1 MLFDPFTLGSVSM
14 PVDMLDEESLL
25 KAIGILAGRDPDLA
39 SIVQRYGYPPMWSR
53 PPGFATLIRIILE
66 QQVSLSSARAAYNRL
81 SEATGNVNP
90 SSFLKL
96 SDRELKSVG
105 FSRQKTRYGRQLAR
119 DILDGS
125 VDLEALEGYNDEE
138 ARSRLMAIKGIGRW
152 SADIYL
158 LMALRR
164 PDVWPQS
171 DIALIK
177 AVTRIKE
184 LKSHP
189 TGEEW
194 DAIGEAWRPWRSVA
208 ARLVW
213 FEYLGGRP

>member
-1 MLFDPFTLGSVSM
+1 M
-14 PVDMLDEESLL
+14 PADMLEEESLL
-25 KAIGILAGRDPDLA
+25 KATEILADKDPDLA
-39 SIVQRYGYPPMWSR
+39 SIVQRYGPPPMWSR

-81 SEATGNVNP
+81 NEATGNVNP
-90 SSFLKL
+90 ATFLKL
-96 SDRELKSVG
+96 SDEELRSVG
-105 FSRQKTRYGRQLAR
+105 FSRQKNRYARQLAR
-119 DILDGS
+119 DIVDGS
-125 VDLEALEGYNDEE
+125 LDLEALEGYRDEE
-138 ARSRLMAIKGIGRW
+138 ARSHLMAIKGIGRW

-158 LMALRR
+158 VMALRR
-164 PDVWPQS
+164 PDVWPHS
-171 DIALIK
+171 DIALIRT
-177 AVTRIKE
+177 VTRIKE

-189 TGEEW
+189 SIEEW

>member
-1 MLFDPFTLGSVSM
+1 M
-14 PVDMLDEESLL
+14 PIDVLDEESLF
-25 KAIGILAGRDPDLA
+25 KAIRVLANRDPDLA
-39 SIVQRYGYPPMWSR
+39 SIVQRYSSPPMWSR
-53 PPGFATLIRIILE
+53 PPGFATLIHIILE

-81 SEATGNVNP
+81 KEATGNVSP
-90 SSFLKL
+90 TSFLKL
-96 SDRELKSVG
+96 SDRELKSIG
-105 FSRQKTRYGRQLAR
+105 FSRQKTHYGRQLAR
-119 DILDGS
+119 GIIDGS
-125 VDLEALEGYNDEE
+125 IDLDALEGYHDEE

-164 PDVWPQS
+164 PDVWPHS

-189 TGEEW
+189 SGEEW
-194 DAIGEAWRPWRSVA
+194 EAIGEAWRPWRSVA
-208 ARLVW
+208 ARLLW

>member
-1 MLFDPFTLGSVSM
+1 MLFGALTLGSTSM
-14 PVDMLDEESLL
+14 PIDVLDDESLL
-25 KAIGILAGRDPDLA
+25 KAIEILADRDPDLA
-39 SIVQRYGYPPMWSR
+39 SIVQRYGSPPMWSR

-81 SEATGNVNP
+81 NEATGNVSP
-90 SSFLKL
+90 TSFLKL
-96 SDRELKSVG
+96 NDKELKSIG

-119 DILDGS
+119 GIIDGS
-125 VDLEALEGYNDEE
+125 VDLEALEGYHDEE
-138 ARSRLMAIKGIGRW
+138 ARSRLMATKGIGRW

-164 PDVWPQS
+164 PDVWPHS

-189 TGEEW
+189 SGKEW

>member
-1 MLFDPFTLGSVSM
+1 M
-14 PVDMLDEESLL
+14 PIDVLDEESLL
-25 KAIGILAGRDPDLA
+25 KAIGILADRDPDLT
-39 SIVQRYGYPPMWSR
+39 SIVQHYGSPPMWSR
-53 PPGFATLIRIILE
+53 PPGFATLIHIILE

-81 SEATGNVNP
+81 NEVTGNVSP
-90 SSFLKL
+90 TSFLKL

-105 FSRQKTRYGRQLAR
+105 FSRQKTHYGRQLAR
-119 DILDGS
+119 GIIDGS
-125 VDLEALEGYNDEE
+125 FDLDSLEGYHDEE
-138 ARSRLMAIKGIGRW
+138 VRSKLMAIKGIGRW

-164 PDVWPQS
+164 PDVWPHS

-189 TGEEW
+189 SGEEW
-194 DAIGEAWRPWRSVA
+194 EAIGEAWRPWRSVA
-208 ARLVW
+208 ARLLW

>member
-1 MLFDPFTLGSVSM
+1 M
-14 PVDMLDEESLL
+14 PIDVLDDESLL
-25 KAIGILAGRDPDLA
+25 KAIEILADRDPDLA
-39 SIVQRYGYPPMWSR
+39 SIVQRYGSPPMWSR

-81 SEATGNVNP
+81 NEATGNVSP
-90 SSFLKL
+90 TSFLKL
-96 SDRELKSVG
+96 NDKELKSIG

-119 DILDGS
+119 GIIDGS
-125 VDLEALEGYNDEE
+125 VDLEALEGYHDEE
-138 ARSRLMAIKGIGRW
+138 ARSRLMATKGIGRW

-164 PDVWPQS
+164 PDVWPHS

-189 TGEEW
+189 SGKEW